1 MGIAEGVK
9 RVATSALDQVKRAL
23 QSNAGVPQ
31 ARTAAKEK
39 SAAQADH
46 TELSSRAQAQSP
58 QASRVASTEE
68 PSKSE
73 LPEASPKGVRQLGAD
88 NLFRCNE
95 ETQQLATEMV
105 AEGVCEADELLILQA
120 PDKYGN
126 EIKVDPGADGGLKVE
141 IEGEVYE
148 YSAEEARRLII
159 AGGDKGNNI
168 TVSEEVKTGLNI
180 AGGERKDTI
189 QGGSGHDRI
198 YAGEGDNEIHG
209 GKGNDTI
216 KAGDG
221 DNKIFGGAGH
231 DKIDTGNGR
240 NYVDAGT
247 GNDEVST
254 GSGMDTIYGGDGQD
268 IIRGGAGK
276 DYIDGGR
283 GDDKLYGQA
292 GDDVLMGGR
301 GDDYLDGGSGSD
313 VLAGG
318 YDKDTIRSGT
328 GRDKITTAF
337 GRNSDEVLDKSKID
351 TREWVNPLEIPD
363 NIKIVDQKFDG
374 KDYSDGVEY
383 ENFERRVMD
392 DLESIA
398 SLAYGRDLL
407 QDLGNSNR
415 QITIGEQTNP
425 NGRCNW
431 STPTDLIGKIDN
443 FFTGSF
449 DAQVYYN
456 PTFDSNYSS
465 RYEWSDAPP
474 VVIMLH
480 EMCHAYNATEGNIA
494 KEINIK
500 ETYIDEEGRTQEQ
513 YTDGAEYQAVG
524 LDLEGVE
531 ANPEYATENGWRR
544 YFNLPER
551 LAYTGMPEATEAKI
565 VPEEEVPKN

>member
-1 MGIAEGVK
+1 
-9 RVATSALDQVKRAL
+9 
-23 QSNAGVPQ
+23 
-31 ARTAAKEK
+31 
-39 SAAQADH
+39 
-46 TELSSRAQAQSP
+46 
-58 QASRVASTEE
+58 
-68 PSKSE
+68 
-73 LPEASPKGVRQLGAD
+73 
-88 NLFRCNE
+88 
-95 ETQQLATEMV
+95 
-105 AEGVCEADELLILQA
+105 
-120 PDKYGN
+120 
-126 EIKVDPGADGGLKVE
+126 
-141 IEGEVYE
+141 
-148 YSAEEARRLII
+148 
-159 AGGDKGNNI
+159 
-168 TVSEEVKTGLNI
+168 
-180 AGGERKDTI
+180 
-189 QGGSGHDRI
+189 
-198 YAGEGDNEIHG
+198 
-209 GKGNDTI
+209 
-216 KAGDG
+216 
-221 DNKIFGGAGH
+221 
-231 DKIDTGNGR
+231 
-240 NYVDAGT
+240 
-247 GNDEVST
+247 
-254 GSGMDTIYGGDGQD
+254 
-268 IIRGGAGK
+268 
-276 DYIDGGR
+276 
-283 GDDKLYGQA
+283 
-292 GDDVLMGGR
+292 MGGR

-513 YTDGAEYQAVG
+513 DTDGAEYQAVG

-551 LAYTGMPEATEAKI
+551 LAYTGMPEATEAEI